1 MSDIERLEAELK
13 RNEALKAELYKAAN
27 LDEAVN
33 IARGKGFNISTEDL
47 ECSKELPESVM
58 ESVAGGKGPYVTKAS
73 TSAIAVGDDSS
84 VVTDVNI
91 DLRRKKHWME

>member
-13 RNEALKAELYKAAN
+13 RNEALKAELYKATY

-33 IARGKGFNISTEDL
+33 VARGKGFNISIKDL
-47 ECSKELPESVM
+47 TCSKELPESVM

-73 TSAIAVGDDSS
+73 TSAIAVGDDSF
-84 VVTDVNI
+84 VETGVNI
-91 DLRRKKHWME
+91 DLRRKKH

>member
-33 IARGKGFNISTEDL
+33 IAREKGFNISTEDL

-58 ESVAGGKGPYVTKAS
+58 VSVAGG
-73 TSAIAVGDDSS
+73 
-84 VVTDVNI
+84 
-91 DLRRKKHWME
+91 

>member
-1 MSDIERLEAELK
+1 MSDIERLEVELK

-84 VVTDVNI
+84 VVTDLNI
-91 DLRRKKHWME
+91 DLRRKKH

>member
-33 IARGKGFNISTEDL
+33 IAREKGFNISIKDL
-47 ECSKELPESVM
+47 TCSKELPESVM
-58 ESVAGGKGPYVTKAS
+58 ESVAGGKGPCVTKAS
-73 TSAIAVGDDSS
+73 TSAIAVGDDSFVETGVS
-84 VVTDVNI
+84 I
-91 DLRRKKHWME
+91 DLRRKKR